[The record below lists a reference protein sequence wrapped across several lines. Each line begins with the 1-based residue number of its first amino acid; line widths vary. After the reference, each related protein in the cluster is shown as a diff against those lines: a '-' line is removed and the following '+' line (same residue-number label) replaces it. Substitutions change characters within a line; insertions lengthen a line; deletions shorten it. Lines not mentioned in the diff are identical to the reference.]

1 MGRKGARQ
9 QFSWT
14 SRDTFD
20 LFCWTLTVSVSPDF
34 PLGISV
40 VTTTQVSGEWWGL
53 GAGQWRSLLAGMWG
67 DLVGDL
73 ASPRAPG
80 LLSLPGVEECQR
92 ETVRRRLL
100 KPLCSLPQTSLG
112 RKEDL
117 GGSGIVC
124 RTVSVAAD
132 MCQQMNK
139 QQLISFFFFN
149 NKDKM

>member
-1 MGRKGARQ
+1 MG
-9 QFSWT
+9 
-14 SRDTFD
+14 D
-20 LFCWTLTVSVSPDF
+20 P
-34 PLGISV
+34 
-40 VTTTQVSGEWWGL
+40 
-53 GAGQWRSLLAGMWG
+53 
-67 DLVGDL
+67 

-80 LLSLPGVEECQR
+80 LLSLPGVEECQT

-100 KPLCSLPQTSLG
+100 KPLCSLRQTSLG

-132 MCQQMNK
+132 MCQTDEQAAVNK
-139 QQLISFFFFN
+139 LFFFN